1 MAEYTSVDGY
11 VIDTYE
17 DAVAYIVACRDTHVV
32 AVEHYD
38 EGRPLHVEPGDREFH
53 SEVTNDYN
61 RVLSILEAH
70 RG

>member
-11 VIDTYE
+11 VIDTYD
-17 DAVAYIVACRDTHVV
+17 DAIAYIVACRDTHVD
-32 AVEHYD
+32 AVEWYD
-38 EGRPLHVEPGDREFH
+38 KGVSWQLEKGDRAFH
-53 SEVTNDYN
+53 AAVTEDYN